1 MRLAASFLLVLLL
14 GKTIPPSEPAIPY
27 FSNVRDVQ
35 IAQPDRQNFFIVDE
49 EIWGHSRP
57 DLGDLRLYD
66 ADSPVQYALSEQRAG
81 TSSEEVEAKILN
93 LGIVSGH
100 TEFDLD
106 TQGLVEYDRIRLRLD
121 ARDFVAKASVSGGSA
136 PGKASEVELTP
147 STLYDFTKE
156 QLGSSSV
163 LKLRPSSF
171 RYLHIQLSPGILPQQ
186 VKGATIANLREQQAS
201 WTKAGSCSTPQAKQ
215 RKTEITCE
223 MPAKVPLNRILF
235 RVEPSQV
242 NFRRAVSVE
251 DGDGMPVALGEISR
265 VRVNRAGT
273 QVTNEELAVNAI
285 ALNMFAVGNVGN
297 SGHLIITIDNGDN
310 PPLAILGA
318 EPLSLERRVYFDP
331 QGKAA
336 LRLYYGDEKLSAPV
350 YDYARFFHLDAS
362 AAEAQLRTG
371 VHSAQYTGRP
381 DDRPWSEQHMA
392 ILWGAMI
399 LAVLALGILA
409 LRGLRTEQPR

>member
-1 MRLAASFLLVLLL
+1 MRLAASLLLALLL
-14 GKTIPPSEPAIPY
+14 GKTISPPEPAIPY

-35 IAQPDRQNFFIVDE
+35 IGQPDRQNFFIVDA

-57 DLGDLRLYD
+57 DLGDLRLYEGE
-66 ADSPVQYALSEQRAG
+66 SPVQYALSEQRAG

-93 LGIVSGH
+93 LGSVAGH

-106 TQGLVEYDRIRLRLD
+106 TQRLAEYDRIRLRLD

-136 PGKASEVELTP
+136 PGKASEVELPP

-156 QLGSSSV
+156 QLGSNSV

-171 RYLHIQLSPGILPQQ
+171 RYLHIRLSPGILPQQ
-186 VKGATIANLREQQAS
+186 VKSATIANLQEQLAS
-201 WTKAGSCSTPQAKQ
+201 WTKAGSCAAPQAKQ

-223 MPAKVPLNRILF
+223 IPAKVPLNRISF
-235 RVEPSQV
+235 QVEPSQV

-251 DGDGMPVALGEISR
+251 DGEGMPVALGEISR

-273 QVTNEELAVNAI
+273 QVTNEQLAVNAI
-285 ALNMFAVGNVGN
+285 ALNMLTVGNLGN
-297 SGHLIITIDNGDN
+297 SGQLIITIDNGDN
-310 PPLAILGA
+310 PPLAIFAA

-362 AAEAQLRTG
+362 AVEARLG
-371 VHSAQYTGRP
+371 PGAHNAQYTGRP
-381 DDRPWSEQHMA
+381 DDRSWSERHTG
-392 ILWGAMI
+392 ILWATMI
-399 LAVLALGILA
+399 LAVLALGVLA
-409 LRGLRTEQPR
+409 LRGLWTEQPR